1 MITANEDEGLGW
13 PSVDVGE
20 ITVEANKL
28 VDSEVTTL
36 DAKVR
41 EVVLLSPELG

>member
-1 MITANEDEGLGW
+1 MITANEDEGLGR

-20 ITVEANKL
+20 ITAVANKL

-41 EVVLLSPELG
+41 EVVLRSPELG